1 MAFIGQSV
9 RRFEDARFLIGQG
22 RYVADLP
29 VEGALHMVVL
39 RSPHAHA
46 RICRIDTAAAQAFVL
61 TAGALA
67 EGGIGRLPCPAQIG
81 VPIAMAE
88 RPVLAEAVVVRPLWG
103 EAARVSSLPH
113 LRCKQTARV
122 QK

>member
-9 RRFEDARFLIGQG
+9 RRFEDARFLTGQG

-81 VPIAMAE
+81 AFVILHAGARAIAGATPPPKCE
-88 RPVLAEAVVVRPLWG
+88 RARARAVLRNGDVWG
-103 EAARVSSLPH
+103 CP
-113 LRCKQTARV
+113 
-122 QK
+122 

>member
-88 RPVLAEAVVVRPLWG
+88 RPVRKLTLRSALVDGKRVRVFKSSG
-103 EAARVSSLPH
+103 EEIKAA
-113 LRCKQTARV
+113 
-122 QK
+122 